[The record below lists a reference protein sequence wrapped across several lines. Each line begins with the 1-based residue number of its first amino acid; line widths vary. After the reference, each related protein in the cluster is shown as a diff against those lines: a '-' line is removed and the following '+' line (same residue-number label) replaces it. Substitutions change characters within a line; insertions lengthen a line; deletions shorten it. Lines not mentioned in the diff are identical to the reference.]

1 MQYQKGVFGVLNLD
15 GLAEEPLILMDG
27 GIEGRYREK
36 YDYRNEDRAECRG
49 YLFQYTLSG
58 SGSFVRNGEQYDV
71 TEGKGFL
78 VCFPERSRYFLPE
91 NAEKPWEFLY
101 LHFDGAAAEV
111 FIKEIERQ
119 TSGLLILDRE
129 SPPIRMALQLQRRM
143 AVEKEHLEKYEGGE
157 FLYRFLCALLRET
170 ERGGAV
176 RKNSLVENAEEYMRK
191 RYPSIQGIEEVAGR
205 LSVSPAH
212 LSRTFR
218 KERGI
223 SPVEFLTR
231 QKLQAAVNDLLGTD
245 KRVETIARENG
256 FSNGNYFGKVF
267 RRYMGISPG
276 AYRERNR
283 G

>member
-1 MQYQKGVFGVLNLD
+1 
-15 GLAEEPLILMDG
+15 
-27 GIEGRYREK
+27 
-36 YDYRNEDRAECRG
+36 
-49 YLFQYTLSG
+49 
-58 SGSFVRNGEQYDV
+58 
-71 TEGKGFL
+71 
-78 VCFPERSRYFLPE
+78 
-91 NAEKPWEFLY
+91 
-101 LHFDGAAAEV
+101 
-111 FIKEIERQ
+111 
-119 TSGLLILDRE
+119 
-129 SPPIRMALQLQRRM
+129 MALQLQRRM

>member
-1 MQYQKGVFGVLNLD
+1 
-15 GLAEEPLILMDG
+15 
-27 GIEGRYREK
+27 
-36 YDYRNEDRAECRG
+36 
-49 YLFQYTLSG
+49 
-58 SGSFVRNGEQYDV
+58 
-71 TEGKGFL
+71 
-78 VCFPERSRYFLPE
+78 
-91 NAEKPWEFLY
+91 
-101 LHFDGAAAEV
+101 
-111 FIKEIERQ
+111 
-119 TSGLLILDRE
+119 
-129 SPPIRMALQLQRRM
+129 
-143 AVEKEHLEKYEGGE
+143 
-157 FLYRFLCALLRET
+157 
-170 ERGGAV
+170 
-176 RKNSLVENAEEYMRK
+176 MRK